1 MEHSLSVCYLSFH
14 LNTSELS
21 EPGYKLDSIPVKAAK
36 DYIGMKT
43 DVSFILSNRQS
54 AGYWNSLGLSLLMI
68 NSVWTFKEW
77 KRHLILKVCQALLTV
92 QVELCML

>member
-54 AGYWNSLGLSLLMI
+54 AGY
-68 NSVWTFKEW
+68 
-77 KRHLILKVCQALLTV
+77 
-92 QVELCML
+92 